1 MYDYYRVCCAVPPVT
16 VGDPQANAAAITQKI
31 KQAAQAQADL
41 VLFPELAVTGYT
53 CADLFF
59 QQTLLEQ
66 SRLALQ
72 RIVQAAG
79 ESDICCAVGAPLMI
93 DGALYSCGIMI
104 GGGKIC
110 GIVPKTFLPNY
121 NEFYE
126 QRWFSSSELLPV
138 PHY

>member
-93 DGALYSCGIMI
+93 DGALYSCGIMSVAVKFA
-104 GGGKIC
+104 GLC
-110 GIVPKTFLPNY
+110 
-121 NEFYE
+121 
-126 QRWFSSSELLPV
+126 QRPFCPITMNFMSNVGLVLQNCCR
-138 PHY
+138 